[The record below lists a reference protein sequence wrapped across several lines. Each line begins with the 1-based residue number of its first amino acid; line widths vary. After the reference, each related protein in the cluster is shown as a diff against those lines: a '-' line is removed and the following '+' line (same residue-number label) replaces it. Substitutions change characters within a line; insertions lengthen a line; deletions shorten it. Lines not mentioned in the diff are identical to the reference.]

1 MITYQDLQKVG
12 ENEQD
17 RQTWVYSAIQSHR
30 CAPMYRTADVA
41 QDYFDHKNRTIN
53 EFQKLL
59 YTVTGKA
66 VVDNYSANYKMANN
80 YFHRFVVQEVQ
91 FLLGNGTTWGSAK
104 TGDKLGDDFDTRLQE
119 VARNALIGGESFGFW
134 NYDHMEVFKI
144 TEFVPIYDE
153 TNGALMAGIRFWQI
167 DSSKPLR
174 ATFYEVEGVTEYM
187 WDDGSPS
194 VLKER
199 TPYVTRYKGTEAD
212 GMQIYDFQN
221 YPTLP
226 IVPLWGNL
234 SKQSEIIGLREQID
248 CYDLIKS
255 GFANDVDDASLIYWT
270 IQNAGGMDDVDL
282 ARFVE
287 RMKTVR
293 AAAMD
298 DNAKAEAHTMD
309 VPYESREALLDRL
322 ERDLYKDAMALDTS
336 NIASGATTAT
346 QIKAAYEPL
355 NSKCD
360 DFEYCIRDFLD
371 GILELA
377 EIDDK
382 PSWTRSMIV
391 NATEEMSTVLQAA
404 QYLPEDYVTTKILTI
419 LGDGDMADD
428 ILKQM
433 EADEMERMEVQ
444 AEARTL
450 NDMAQGAE
458 PGDGEQTDGAEGA
471 ALNA

>member
-1 MITYQDLQKVG
+1 MITYQDLLKIG
-12 ENEQD
+12 EVEQD
-17 RQTWVYSAIQSHR
+17 RQAWVYSAIQSHK
-30 CAPMYRTADVA
+30 CAPLYRVADVA

-53 EFQKLL
+53 EFRKLL
-59 YTVTGKA
+59 YTVTGRA

-80 YFHRFVVQEVQ
+80 YFHRFVVQETQ
-91 FLLGNGTTWGSAK
+91 YLLGNGVTWGNDK
-104 TGDKLGDDFDTRLQE
+104 TADKLGEDFDTRLQE
-119 VARNALIGGESFGFW
+119 AARDSLIGGEAFGFW

-174 ATFYEVEGVTEYM
+174 ASFYEIKGVTEYM
-187 WDDGSPS
+187 WDDGKSYII
-194 VLKER
+194 KDC
-199 TPYVTRYKGTEAD
+199 TPYITHYQGTDAD
-212 GMQIYDFQN
+212 GMIYDYRN

-226 IVPLWGNL
+226 IVPIWGNL
-234 SKQSEIIGLREQID
+234 SKQSELIGLREQID

-287 RMKTVR
+287 RMKTVK
-293 AAAMD
+293 AAVMD

-322 ERDLYKDAMALDTS
+322 ERDLYKDAMALDVS

-360 DFEYCIRDFLD
+360 DFEYCVLDFLR
-371 GILELA
+371 GILKLA
-377 EIDDK
+377 EIEDEK
-382 PSWTRSMIV
+382 PTFTRSMIA
-391 NATEEMSTVLQAA
+391 NATEELNAVLQAA
-404 QYLPEDYVTTKILTI
+404 HYLPDDYVTTKILNI
-419 LGDGDMADD
+419 MGDGDMVED
-428 ILKQM
+428 IIKQM
-433 EADEMERMEVQ
+433 EADEMERLEVQ
-444 AEARTL
+444 EAAKTL
-450 NDMAQGAE
+450 SDLSQENLQSEGQE
-458 PGDGEQTDGAEGA
+458 GIEEVEQ
-471 ALNA
+471 

>member
-1 MITYQDLQKVG
+1 MITYQDLLKVG
-12 ENEQD
+12 KDEAS
-17 RQTWVYSAIQSHR
+17 RQQWVHSAISKHR
-30 CAPMYRTADVA
+30 ASMLFRTAQIA
-41 QDYFDHKNRTIN
+41 EDYFDHRNKTIN
-53 EFQKLL
+53 DFQKLL
-59 YTVTGKA
+59 YTVTGRA
-66 VVDNYSANYKMANN
+66 VVDNYSANYKMASNF
-80 YFHRFVVQEVQ
+80 FHRFVVQETQ
-91 FLLGNGTTWGSAK
+91 YLLGNGVTWVNAK
-104 TGDKLGDDFDTRLQE
+104 TADKLGEDFDTRLQE
-119 VARNALIGGESFGFW
+119 VARDSLIGGEAFGFW
-134 NYDHMEVFKI
+134 NYNHVEVFKI

-187 WDDGSPS
+187 WDDGTPS
-194 VLKER
+194 ILKNR
-199 TPYVTRYKGTEAD
+199 TPYIAKYKGTAAD
-212 GMQIYDFQN
+212 GMHIYDYSN

-226 IVPLWGNL
+226 IVPIWGNL
-234 SKQSEIIGLREQID
+234 SKQSELVGLKEQID

-293 AAAMD
+293 AATMD

-309 VPYESREALLDRL
+309 VPYASREALLDRL
-322 ERDLYKDAMALDTS
+322 ERDLYKDAMALDVS

-360 DFEYCIRDFLD
+360 DFEYCVLDFLR
-371 GILELA
+371 GILKLA
-377 EIDDK
+377 QIEDEK
-382 PSWTRSMIV
+382 PTFTRSVII
-391 NATEEMSTVLQAA
+391 NASEEVQMLMQAA
-404 QYLPEDYVTTKILTI
+404 TNLPSDYVTTKLLTI
-419 LGDGDMADD
+419 LGDGDMAED

-433 EADEMERMEVQ
+433 DADELERASFTQPAEEAEEEGEV
-444 AEARTL
+444 EA
-450 NDMAQGAE
+450 
-458 PGDGEQTDGAEGA
+458 
-471 ALNA
+471 